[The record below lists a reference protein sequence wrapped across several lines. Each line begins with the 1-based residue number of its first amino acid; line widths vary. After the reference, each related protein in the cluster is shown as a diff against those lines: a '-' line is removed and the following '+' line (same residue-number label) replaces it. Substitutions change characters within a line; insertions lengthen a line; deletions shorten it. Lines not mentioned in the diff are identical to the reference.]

1 MNFKGENKVDQKKNL
16 PIRIVNIALIAVA
29 IILYIYLFI
38 DIRYAPVTTFLSL
51 LANILNI
58 MALASGLIYIAK
70 GYKKNAAADY
80 KIFMWLLV
88 AAEVVDNTYI
98 ITLGGYSVINTVL
111 ALLTVVLFTLLAG
124 ANDYGKKNTSFIIVA
139 LLAVR
144 VINFILLFT
153 LETNLGNLQTP
164 VVIDNIG
171 QIILA
176 DTAGFMV
183 LGKYADKEERGTK

>member
-16 PIRIVNIALIAVA
+16 PIRIVNIVLIAVA

-139 LLAVR
+139 LLVVR
-144 VINFILLFT
+144 VINCLSSFSFLYYT
-153 LETNLGNLQTP
+153 
-164 VVIDNIG
+164 
-171 QIILA
+171 
-176 DTAGFMV
+176 
-183 LGKYADKEERGTK
+183 